1 MDIHGVAERV
11 AGDARG
17 EYDDALAEEV
27 QELRDKVGIPPGWAA
42 LLNCRCPAR
51 I

>member
-1 MDIHGVAERV
+1 MADSNKLPPR
-11 AGDARG
+11 ARAKIF
-17 EYDDALAEEV
+17 ALAD
-27 QELRDKVGIPPGWAA
+27 QEAAALTALNSNRIPPGWAA